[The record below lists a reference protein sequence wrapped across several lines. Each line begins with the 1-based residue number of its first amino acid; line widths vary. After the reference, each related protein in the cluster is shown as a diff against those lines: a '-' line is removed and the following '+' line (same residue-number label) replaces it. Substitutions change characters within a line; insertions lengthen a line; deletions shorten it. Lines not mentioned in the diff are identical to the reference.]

1 MIKFED
7 YKVDVP
13 EGKIGKY
20 EVKKFVVPELSFQGS
35 FRAVP
40 AGEYTGL
47 YRDSYLIMSDTPD
60 EVRDHLEF
68 IQKAKG
74 NVFIG
79 GLGIGM
85 VLKALCLS
93 EAVDHITVIEKSPE
107 VIQLAKDHYIS
118 QFPGKVTIIK
128 ADLMN
133 YKPKNSDYWN
143 HVWLDIWDDIDE
155 DNLKDMKKLSSRFS
169 KHTSWVDSWSR
180 KLLESKQQQPM
191 FF

>member
-1 MIKFED
+1 MIKFKD

-20 EVKKFVVPELSFQGS
+20 EVKKFIVPEFTFQGG

-47 YRDSYLIMSDTPD
+47 YRDSYLMMSDTPD
-60 EVRDHLEF
+60 EIRDHFEF

-85 VLKALCLS
+85 VLKALCRS
-93 EAVDHITVIEKSPE
+93 EAVDHITVVEKSAE
-107 VIQLAKDHYIS
+107 VIKLVEDHYLS

-128 ADLMN
+128 ADLMEFE
-133 YKPKNSDYWN
+133 PKRSDYWDY
-143 HVWLDIWDDIDE
+143 VWFDIWDNIDR
-155 DNLKDMKKLSSRFS
+155 DNLKDMKKLSNRFS
-169 KHTSWVDSWSR
+169 KHASWIDSWSR
-180 KLLESKQQQPM
+180 ELIGNNLQPSM
-191 FF
+191 AY